1 MPAPPGPEQVPD
13 DAPERPRVRVRLL
26 DPGAHLPAYAHH
38 DDAGADVVTRL
49 DVRLAPRARLTVP
62 TGLALAVPPGWV
74 ALVHP
79 RSGLAAR
86 RGLTLLNAPGTVD
99 AGYRGEVM
107 VTLLNTD
114 ARAPVVLRRGE
125 RIAQLVLQRV
135 AAARFVA
142 VEHLED
148 TPRGRGG
155 HGSTGTAA
163 LRGGR
168 REIAW

>member
-1 MPAPPGPEQVPD
+1 MPPPDPSD
-13 DAPERPRVRVRLL
+13 RERPLVRVRLL
-26 DPGAHLPAYAHH
+26 DPGALLPAYAHA
-38 DDAGADVVTRL
+38 DDAGADVATRL
-49 DVRLAPRARLTVP
+49 DVRLAPGGRATVP

-86 RGLTLLNAPGTVD
+86 HGVTVLNAPGTVD

-114 ARAPVVLRRGE
+114 ARAPAVLRRGE

-135 AAARFVA
+135 AAARFA
-142 VEHLED
+142 TVEHLED

-163 LRGGR
+163 LRGVER
-168 REIAW
+168 RESTW